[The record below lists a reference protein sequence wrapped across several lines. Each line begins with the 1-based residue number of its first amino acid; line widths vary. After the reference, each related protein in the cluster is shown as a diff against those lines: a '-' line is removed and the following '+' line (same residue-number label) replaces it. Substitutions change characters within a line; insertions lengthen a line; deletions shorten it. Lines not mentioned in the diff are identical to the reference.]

1 MKIIALY
8 VGKKRPFGPRAQFS
22 GIDKR
27 PVDSAEIDELGIVN
41 DVQVD
46 KRFHGGP
53 ERALHQYALKSYER
67 IVKRF
72 PLLHKTALP
81 GSIGEN
87 LTINGMNDTNVCIGD
102 IYQLGDIKV
111 QVSSPR
117 IPCWKISHKMNM
129 PDLDKFVAEKCITGW
144 YYRILEAGK
153 LSVGDEVTRLERP
166 NGNLSVSRFVQ
177 INYDKSASPDVILEA
192 ANATGL
198 DPEWKERLER
208 RAESKKNVGAG
219 DYEV

>member
-1 MKIIALY
+1 MKILGLY

-27 PVDSAEIDELGIVN
+27 PVELAEVGELGIVT

-53 ERALHQYALKSYER
+53 ERAMHQFALKSYER
-67 IVKRF
+67 IIKRF

-87 LTINGMNDTNVCIGD
+87 LTCDGMDDTNVCIGD
-102 IYQLGDIKV
+102 IYQIGKIKV

-117 IPCWKISHKMNM
+117 IPCWKINHKMNF
-129 PDLDKFVAEKCITGW
+129 PDVDKFVSTKGISGW
-144 YYRILEAGK
+144 YYRILQDGEIA
-153 LSVGDEVTRLERP
+153 LGDIVELIERP
-166 NGNLSVSRFVQ
+166 NANLSVNRFMQ
-177 INYDKSASPDVILEA
+177 INNDKSASLEDII
-192 ANATGL
+192 ATSQAVGL

-208 RAESKKNVGAG
+208 RAESKKASGDS

>member
-1 MKIIALY
+1 MKIVGLY
-8 VGKKRPFGPRAQFS
+8 VGKKRPFGPRSQFS
-22 GIDKR
+22 GIDKGA
-27 PVDSAEIDELGIVN
+27 VQSAKIDELGMVD

-67 IVKRF
+67 IIKRF

-87 LTINGMNDTNVCIGD
+87 LTVNGMNDTNVCIGD
-102 IYQLGDIKV
+102 TYQMGTLTV

-129 PDLDKFVAEKCITGW
+129 PDLDKFVAEKQITGW
-144 YYRILEAGK
+144 YYRVLEGGT
-153 LSVGDEVTRLERP
+153 LFLGDEVTRLSRP
-166 NGNLSVSRFVQ
+166 NPQLSISRFIA
-177 INYDKSASPDVILEA
+177 INNDKNASTDTLLEA
-192 ANATGL
+192 AGAEGL
-198 DPEWKERLER
+198 DPDWKERLEL
-208 RAESKKNVGAG
+208 RAESKKSIDEG
-219 DYEV
+219 DYAV

>member
-1 MKIIALY
+1 MKIVGLY
-8 VGKKRPFGPRAQFS
+8 IGKKRPFGPRAQFS

-27 PVDSAEIDELGIVN
+27 SVDRAEIDELGMVD

-46 KRFHGGP
+46 KRFHGGS

-67 IVKRF
+67 IIKRF

-87 LTINGMNDTNVCIGD
+87 LTVNGMNDTNVCIGD
-102 IYQLGDIKV
+102 TYQMGPLV
-111 QVSSPR
+111 LQVSSPR

-129 PDLDKFVAEKCITGW
+129 PDLDKFVAEKQITGW
-144 YYRILEAGK
+144 YYRVMEGGC
-153 LSVGDEVTRLERP
+153 LSIGDEVTCLERP
-166 NGNLSVSRFVQ
+166 NPDLSISRFIS
-177 INYDKSASPDVILEA
+177 INNDKEASPDTLIKA
-192 ANATGL
+192 ASAVGL

-208 RAESKKNVGAG
+208 RAESKKAVSDG

>member
-1 MKIIALY
+1 MKIVGLY
-8 VGKKRPFGPRAQFS
+8 VGKKRPFGPRSQFS

-27 PVDSAEIDELGIVN
+27 PLESGEVDELGFVD

-67 IVKRF
+67 IIKRF
-72 PLLHKTALP
+72 PLLHKTATP

-129 PDLDKFVAEKCITGW
+129 PDLDKYVAEKQITGW
-144 YYRILEAGK
+144 YYRVLEVGK
-153 LSVGDEVTRLERP
+153 LSIGDEVSRLERP
-166 NGNLSVSRFVQ
+166 NENLSISRFIQ
-177 INYDKSASPDVILEA
+177 INNDKNASPEVLLEA
-192 ANATGL
+192 ANAVGL

-208 RAESKKNVGAG
+208 RAESKKATGSG